1 MFYINFLVRKIFYRG
16 KKMNNPVDLSFDDN
30 PLTKSAIFSDI
41 MKKNNRR
48 MLKAFMTILAIGN
61 IAVTAIKYTG
71 KGSAYLTY
79 QAIMIQIVLI
89 ISILLL
95 TELIIRK
102 RIGTFFAGYVTI
114 TSIFL
119 SLWIFQFS
127 FYGSYELF
135 ATNYVA
141 LALCIF
147 YFNPRLCIFGLIL
160 TIVSQTTMF
169 VIKPELIPAGPASNV
184 MVRYIVYFA
193 VGIGATSGASAAR
206 QLLKL
211 TVEKHKE
218 SIENIASLREMAR
231 SVLNTILILKNHTSQ
246 QEEISSSMNSI
257 SENQAAALNEITAS
271 LENLAVNAM
280 SVTETSR
287 SLYEEMNL
295 TVDGINDLKEVND
308 SLQNDSLQVK
318 ETLTAL
324 LTHSEQSMSH
334 MDMTRERFNTVLE
347 KSNEMTNFINVINDI
362 ADKVNL
368 LSLNASIEAARA
380 GAAGR
385 GFVVVAEQ
393 ISKLADETSSNSK
406 EIERIVRE
414 NAKLIDESS
423 GLIGESAALTDK
435 LHSAISGV
443 REQIGITVNKIE
455 DIDLT
460 IKTIRNLNDRVHNF
474 SRTIEESTN
483 EQKVST
489 EMSSKTT
496 SEIAD
501 QAGEIVNISRRI
513 NDSTRT
519 LNELAEGLKSMA
531 GGIVA

>member
-1 MFYINFLVRKIFYRG
+1 
-16 KKMNNPVDLSFDDN
+16 MNNPIDLSGNDN
-30 PLTKSAIFSDI
+30 FLTRSVIFSDI

-48 MLKAFMTILAIGN
+48 MLKAFLIILSIGN
-61 IAVTAIKYTG
+61 VAVTAIKYTG

-79 QAIMIQIVLI
+79 QAIIIQLLVITVILI
-89 ISILLL
+89 L
-95 TELIIRK
+95 TEVIIRK

-119 SLWIFQFS
+119 CLWIFQYS
-127 FYGSYELF
+127 FFGSSELF
-135 ATNYVA
+135 ATNYIA

-147 YFNPRLCIFGLIL
+147 YFNPRLCIYGLVLAI
-160 TIVSQTTMF
+160 ISQTTIFLM
-169 VIKPELIPAGPASNV
+169 KPELMPAGPTSNI
-184 MVRYIVYFA
+184 MVRYIVYFVA
-193 VGIGATSGASAAR
+193 GAGAASGASAAR

-211 TVEKHKE
+211 TFEKHRE
-218 SIENIASLREMAR
+218 SVESIASLKEMAR
-231 SVLNTILILKNHTSQ
+231 SVLNTIMILKNHTSQ

-271 LENLAVNAM
+271 LETLAGNAE

-308 SLQNDSLQVK
+308 SLQKDSIHVR
-318 ETLTAL
+318 ETLTTL
-324 LTHSEQSMSH
+324 LTHSEQSLNH
-334 MDMTRERFNTVLE
+334 IDMTRERFNTVLT

-380 GAAGR
+380 GNAGR
-385 GFVVVAEQ
+385 GFVIVAEQ
-393 ISKLADETSSNSK
+393 ISKLADETTSNSK
-406 EIERIVRE
+406 EIEKIVRE
-414 NAKLIDESS
+414 NSKLIDESS
-423 GLIGESAALTDK
+423 GLIGESAALTES
-435 LHSAISGV
+435 LHGAISEV
-443 REQIGITVNKIE
+443 REQIGITVNKIQ

-460 IKTIRNLNDRVHNF
+460 IKTIRNLNDRVHSF
-474 SRTIEESTN
+474 SKTIEQSTN
-483 EQKVST
+483 EQRIST
-489 EMSSKTT
+489 ELSSKTT

-513 NDSTRT
+513 NESTRT
-519 LNELAEGLKSMA
+519 LNDLTEGLKSMA
-531 GGIVA
+531 GGIVG